1 MEFITKYTPKHYK
14 SYVSVADKIV
24 DKHTDLHKWVKSLGI
39 KDILIWL
46 KSIAHLENNSL
57 GFFEESSIVITL
69 VIRLFCLELDIESA
83 QLTNKEITKLIQ
95 RVKYSLRTELAYRKD
110 TLEKTPV
117 FSILKDMED

>member
-24 DKHTDLHKWVKSLGI
+24 DKHTDLHKWVKSLGT

-95 RVKYSLRTELAYRKD
+95 RVKYSLRTELAYLKE
-110 TLEKTPV
+110 TLEKTP
-117 FSILKDMED
+117 LYD